1 MKRSNK
7 ERIAPDV
14 RDSYRRSEMEFGVA
28 ADAYRSDPSRKATR
42 NGAVMVTV
50 VLALAA
56 FLAVLAL
63 WYAVA
68 GGLSLAGI
76 AVALVVGLGVLSSV
90 HVCLEWER
98 AVIMRLGR
106 FNRLAGPGIFF
117 SIPLIE
123 FSTLRV
129 DQRTTA
135 TPFGAEEALTSD
147 LVPLDVDAVL
157 FWMIWDPEKAC
168 MEVEDCRFAV
178 ALTAQ
183 TALRDA
189 IGRASVSN
197 VVMRRHQLDQE
208 LQVAV
213 EAKVTDWGIAVLSV
227 EIRDIII
234 PKELQGVMSLEAQAE
249 CRKNARITL
258 MEAERDVDDLKKAQ
272 YMLDHVGEACE
283 GVISSVTSFG
293 LFVELPNTVEGLIH
307 ISNLDDDYYT
317 FVEKSYMLLG
327 ERKKKIYRLGDPIRV
342 VVTAVDMSTRRV
354 DFAVDDEK
362 ESGYTEEAKPVPR
375 DADGRT
381 GKKNKKGKKPPKRRT
396 KGENKS

>member
-1 MKRSNK
+1 MRGGRD
-7 ERIAPDV
+7 E

-50 VLALAA
+50 ILALAA
-56 FLAVLAL
+56 FLAVLGA
-63 WYAVA
+63 WYALT
-68 GGLSLAGI
+68 GRLSLAAI
-76 AVALVVGLGVLSSV
+76 AVALVVGLAVLSSV

-106 FNRLAGPGIFF
+106 FSRLAGPGIFF

-123 FSTLRV
+123 FCTLRV
-129 DQRTTA
+129 DQRTIA

-168 MEVEDCRFAV
+168 TEVEDCRFAV

-197 VVMRRHQLDQE
+197 VVMRRPQQDQE
-208 LQVAV
+208 LQEAV
-213 EAKVTDWGIAVLSV
+213 EAKVTDWGITVLSV

-249 CRKNARITL
+249 CRKNARIAL
-258 MEAERDVDDLKKAQ
+258 MEAERDVSAILQEVAETYSHDDIALSLRKMHLTYEGMQDNGSSLVVPSAYSEGFAKEP
-272 YMLDHVGEACE
+272 GKEA
-283 GVISSVTSFG
+283 S
-293 LFVELPNTVEGLIH
+293 
-307 ISNLDDDYYT
+307 
-317 FVEKSYMLLG
+317 
-327 ERKKKIYRLGDPIRV
+327 ER
-342 VVTAVDMSTRRV
+342 
-354 DFAVDDEK
+354 
-362 ESGYTEEAKPVPR
+362 
-375 DADGRT
+375 
-381 GKKNKKGKKPPKRRT
+381 
-396 KGENKS
+396 

>member
-1 MKRSNK
+1 MKKNSFEHLARD
-7 ERIAPDV
+7 E

-28 ADAYRSDPSRKATR
+28 ADAYRSDPARKATR
-42 NGAVMVTV
+42 NGAVILAVALALFAFLG
-50 VLALAA
+50 VLALSC
-56 FLAVLAL
+56 VLA
-63 WYAVA
+63 
-68 GGLSLAGI
+68 GSLNLIGI
-76 AVALVVGLGVLSSV
+76 VVALVVGLGVLSSV

-117 SIPLIE
+117 NIPLVE
-123 FSTLRV
+123 FVTLRV
-129 DQRTTA
+129 DQRTTV

-168 MEVEDCRFAV
+168 MEVEDCNFAV

-208 LQVAV
+208 LQKAV
-213 EAKVTDWGIAVLSV
+213 EEKVSDWGITVLSV

-234 PKELQGVMSLEAQAE
+234 PKDLQGAMSLEAQAE

-258 MEAERDVDDLKKAQ
+258 MEAERDVSAILQEVAQ
-272 YMLDHVGEACE
+272 TYSQDEVVLSLRKMHLVYE
-283 GVISSVTSFG
+283 GMQDA
-293 LFVELPNTVEGLIH
+293 EG
-307 ISNLDDDYYT
+307 T
-317 FVEKSYMLLG
+317 
-327 ERKKKIYRLGDPIRV
+327 V
-342 VVTAVDMSTRRV
+342 VVPSSYSEGFSAD
-354 DFAVDDEK
+354 
-362 ESGYTEEAKPVPR
+362 AKK
-375 DADGRT
+375 DS
-381 GKKNKKGKKPPKRRT
+381 PKR
-396 KGENKS
+396 

>member
-1 MKRSNK
+1 MRRSDRMRGGRD
-7 ERIAPDV
+7 E

-50 VLALAA
+50 ILALAA
-56 FLAVLAL
+56 FLAVLGA
-63 WYAVA
+63 WYALTGA
-68 GGLSLAGI
+68 LSLAAI
-76 AVALVVGLGVLSSV
+76 AVALVVGLAVLSSV

-106 FNRLAGPGIFF
+106 FSRLAGPGIFF

-123 FSTLRV
+123 FCTLRV
-129 DQRTTA
+129 DQRTIA

-168 MEVEDCRFAV
+168 TEVEDCRFAV

-208 LQVAV
+208 LQEAV
-213 EAKVTDWGIAVLSV
+213 EAKVTDWGITVLSV

-249 CRKNARITL
+249 CRKNARIAL
-258 MEAERDVDDLKKAQ
+258 MEAERDVSAILQEVAETYSHDDIALSLRKMHLTYEGMQDNGSSLVVPSAYSEGFAKEP
-272 YMLDHVGEACE
+272 GKEA
-283 GVISSVTSFG
+283 S
-293 LFVELPNTVEGLIH
+293 
-307 ISNLDDDYYT
+307 
-317 FVEKSYMLLG
+317 
-327 ERKKKIYRLGDPIRV
+327 ER
-342 VVTAVDMSTRRV
+342 
-354 DFAVDDEK
+354 
-362 ESGYTEEAKPVPR
+362 
-375 DADGRT
+375 
-381 GKKNKKGKKPPKRRT
+381 
-396 KGENKS
+396 